1 MITSKQVPVV
11 KVSDNKKRRKTVLL
25 ILGMVVSVLV
35 VAMGIVF
42 IIMLASGY
50 YGTNNDSYKQTI
62 CTAKAIDFAQKGIIR
77 DIGGFNGAIYE
88 CTHMNYR
95 NSIYGDV
102 PSAVEHRG
110 VLA

>member
-1 MITSKQVPVV
+1 MLTTKKQQAIVATSNNN
-11 KVSDNKKRRKTVLL
+11 SKKAILVALGVIVLL
-25 ILGMVVSVLV
+25 SVFV
-35 VAMGIVF
+35 
-42 IIMLASGY
+42 ASGHASTDM
-50 YGTNNDSYKQTI
+50 GSYKQII
-62 CTAKAIDFAQKGIIR
+62 CRGKAIEFAQKGIIR
-77 DIGGFNGAIYE
+77 DVGGFNGAIYE

>member
-1 MITSKQVPVV
+1 MRM
-11 KVSDNKKRRKTVLL
+11 DH
-25 ILGMVVSVLV
+25 
-35 VAMGIVF
+35 GI
-42 IIMLASGY
+42 
-50 YGTNNDSYKQTI
+50 D
-62 CTAKAIDFAQKGIIR
+62 
-77 DIGGFNGAIYE
+77 GFNGAIYE